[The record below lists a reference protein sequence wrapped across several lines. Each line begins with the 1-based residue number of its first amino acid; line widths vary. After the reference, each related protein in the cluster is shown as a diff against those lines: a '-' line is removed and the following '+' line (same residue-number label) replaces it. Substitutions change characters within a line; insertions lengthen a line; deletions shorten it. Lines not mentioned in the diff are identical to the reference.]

1 MGFVKTSPELM
12 AAMGQTYDFFAAEM
26 LTVYWLTKAEIV
38 ERLLP
43 PPLKPLDEPLAYAFV
58 ADYAR
63 TNFGPPYREGALFL
77 RAQFEGVSGG
87 YCLAM
92 PVTGDM
98 AMAGGREIFGFPKKM
113 ADISLLKEDGRFEG
127 SLKRHGQRFFQVQA
141 DLAAPPND
149 EAFLTI
155 FAGSMTADDNGNIRA
170 VSYNFKHFM
179 APEGM
184 GFDYHPRLVKQ
195 TTLLRPQT
203 TKFGRAEVTLSP
215 SDCDPWHEVEVVKL
229 LGAVYTVGDNQML
242 AGEVM
247 TEVEEMAFAPH
258 AFLKWDA

>member
-1 MGFVKTSPELM
+1 MTNTAENPLFDLSLTDEQRM
-12 AAMGQTYDFFAAEM
+12 NRETMQRFA
-26 LTVYWLTKAEIV
+26 VAEIRDQAKV
-38 ERLLP
+38 ADEAGITPDDFYAKTAELGLALLP
-43 PPLKPLDEPLAYAFV
+43 IPEALGGAGMDRSPVSNALIHEDLA
-58 ADYAR
+58 
-63 TNFGPPYREGALFL
+63 
-77 RAQFEGVSGG
+77 
-87 YCLAM
+87 
-92 PVTGDM
+92 TGDM